1 MDTLMNLLPMTGWA
15 LVGAFAVVIVLALAC
30 FFFVRGMKML
40 HKAEEIAPHM
50 MALEAIKAA
59 IAKAEAEKDRLR
71 SELENAKDTIAR
83 ADTAKQYIKDHEPL
97 VESMKREEEL
107 LKTNL
112 DVAKERLQ
120 KATEAYTDLEDKNNK
135 LYKQLTDKQQTLDFL
150 EARHREVQAE
160 TTRLLSNKKNLEAAI
175 GKLSEKRQEIEL
187 AIASLAAKQ
196 AELERLDRE
205 IERLRA
211 QVTELTTQHTS
222 LTNLVNDLQ
231 ITQSKL
237 NASIQELI
245 AKESEAKIEYEKAQK
260 ELNALLA
267 ETEKLKNE
275 CQELNQIV
283 TSLNEKKSELLRLE
297 RETER
302 LRAQIADQ
310 TTQQDALTKQTNDL
324 KLTQAKLNASIQELF
339 AKESAIKAAY
349 ENAQKRLNDLFAEI
363 EEKKKEL
370 EELFKRNKELTA
382 KLTELEGKKVTATN
396 DVKWTEKVHQGLQ
409 AQVAATK
416 REIAELEGKLEARTK
431 EWEGKNWIDT
441 QAQDAWQDLDRPVI
455 SFAQRTEENEKQ
467 DEAGWL
473 NWLNESLQNFGF
485 EFPER
490 TLRAFHTSLKCGE
503 ETPLVVLAGISGTG
517 KSLLPE
523 LYAAAAGMNFL
534 SVPVQPR
541 WDGPQDVLGF
551 YNYMEGRYK
560 ATELARFLWQADK
573 WNNKNGKDAF
583 PKDSLNIVL
592 LDEMNLARVEYYFAD
607 FLSKL
612 EQRQGKDLTDPVQR
626 KQIELFLECGAGLG
640 GRSLC
645 VDTNTIFIGT
655 MNEDETTQMLSDK
668 VIDRSNL
675 LRFGRPAHLTGDT
688 DKGGFLS
695 ACQNETRVTR
705 SLWDK
710 WNARD
715 NELSLDYEAQLEVL
729 NEQFAT
735 IGRPFGHRIKRS
747 VDAYMHA
754 YPILGLDAEKVA
766 FADQIEMKVL
776 PKLNGLELETP
787 GFSDVKAFVANTINQ
802 LNDDELLAAFQEA
815 ANPNQTFF
823 RWRGVMRSN

>member
-1 MDTLMNLLPMTGWA
+1 MDALMNLLPMSGWA
-15 LVGAFAVVIVLALAC
+15 LLGAFAVVIVLALAC
-30 FFFVRGMKML
+30 FFFVRGMRML

-59 IAKAEAEKDRLR
+59 IAKTEGELDNLR
-71 SELENAKDTIAR
+71 SKLENAKDTIAR
-83 ADTAKQYIKDHEPL
+83 AETAKQYIQDHEPL
-97 VESMKREEEL
+97 IESMRREEEL

-120 KATEAYTDLEDKNNK
+120 KATEAYTDLEGKNNE
-135 LYKQLTDKQQTLDFL
+135 LYKKLTEAQQAL
-150 EARHREVQAE
+150 EFKEVRLREVQAE
-160 TTRLLSNKKNLEAAI
+160 TTRLQSDKKQLEAAI
-175 GKLSEKRQEIEL
+175 AALSKNRQEIEL
-187 AIASLAAKQ
+187 AIASLTAKQ
-196 AELERLDRE
+196 AELERLDCE

-211 QVTELTTQHTS
+211 QIAELSTQHTT
-222 LTNLVNDLQ
+222 LTNQVNDLQ
-231 ITQSKL
+231 IAQSKL
-237 NASIQELI
+237 SSSIQEYI
-245 AKESEAKIEYEKAQK
+245 AKESEAKIAYEKAQK
-260 ELNALLA
+260 ELNNLLA
-267 ETEKLKNE
+267 EIEKLKNE
-275 CQELNQIV
+275 YQELNRII

-297 RETER
+297 HETEH
-302 LRAQIADQ
+302 LRTQIADQ
-310 TTQQDALTKQTNDL
+310 TTQHDALTKQTNDL

-339 AKESAIKAAY
+339 AKESAVKAAY

-363 EEKKKEL
+363 EVKKKNL
-370 EELFKRNKELTA
+370 EELFNRNKELTT
-382 KLTELEGKKVTATN
+382 KLAELEGKKITATN

-409 AQVAATK
+409 AQVATAK

-441 QAQDAWQDLDRPVI
+441 QAQNAWQDLDRPVV
-455 SFAQRTEENEKQ
+455 SFTQRPEEDEDQ
-467 DEAGWL
+467 DEEGWL
-473 NWLNESLQNFGF
+473 DWLNDSLENFGF

-503 ETPLVVLAGISGTG
+503 ETPIVVLAGISGTG

-560 ATELARFLWQADK
+560 ATEMARFLWQADR
-573 WNNKNGKDAF
+573 WNNKNGTGAF
-583 PKDSLNIVL
+583 PEDSLNIVL

-626 KQIELFLECGAGLG
+626 KQIELFLECGAGLS

-695 ACQNETRVTR
+695 ACQNETRITR
-705 SLWDK
+705 SLWNK

-715 NELSLDYEAQLEVL
+715 NEVVLNYEIQLEEL
-729 NEQFAT
+729 NKQFAS

-754 YPILGLDAEKVA
+754 YPILGGDAEKVA

-787 GFSDVKAFVANTINQ
+787 GFSSVKDFVANTISK
-802 LNDDELLAAFQEA
+802 LKDDELLAAFQEA
-815 ANPNQTFF
+815 ANPNHTFF

>member
-1 MDTLMNLLPMTGWA
+1 MDALMNLLPMTGWA

-59 IAKAEAEKDRLR
+59 IAKTEGELDNLR
-71 SELENAKDTIAR
+71 SKLENAKDTIAR
-83 ADTAKQYIKDHEPL
+83 AETAKQYIQDHEPL
-97 VESMKREEEL
+97 IESMRREEES

-112 DVAKERLQ
+112 EVAKERLQ
-120 KATEAYTDLEDKNNK
+120 KATETYTDLEGKNNDLHK
-135 LYKQLTDKQQTLDFL
+135 KVTDAQQSLDFL

-160 TTRLLSNKKNLEAAI
+160 TTRLQSDKKQLEAAI
-175 GKLSEKRQEIEL
+175 TALSKKCQDIEL

-205 IERLRA
+205 IDRLRA
-211 QVTELTTQHTS
+211 EIAELNLQHSTLTQQND
-222 LTNLVNDLQ
+222 NLK
-231 ITQSKL
+231 ITQAKL

-245 AKESEAKIEYEKAQK
+245 AKESEAKIAYEKAQK
-260 ELNALLA
+260 ELDALLA
-267 ETEKLKNE
+267 ELAKARAARDAANDEASAATKDNIILTGKNE
-275 CQELNQIV
+275 QLEDAIRKA
-283 TSLNEKKSELLRLE
+283 EELLR
-297 RETER
+297 
-302 LRAQIADQ
+302 
-310 TTQQDALTKQTNDL
+310 DL
-324 KLTQAKLNASIQELF
+324 QGQVNA
-339 AKESAIKAAY
+339 A
-349 ENAQKRLNDLFAEI
+349 
-363 EEKKKEL
+363 KKEL
-370 EELFKRNKELTA
+370 A
-382 KLTELEGKKVTATN
+382 
-396 DVKWTEKVHQGLQ
+396 D
-409 AQVAATK
+409 
-416 REIAELEGKLEARTK
+416 LEGKLEALRKKYAEIQGTVTRAENVWEDMDNPVVTLMQRPK
-431 EWEGKNWIDT
+431 E
-441 QAQDAWQDLDRPVI
+441 R
-455 SFAQRTEENEKQ
+455 ENQ
-467 DEAGWL
+467 NEAGWL
-473 NWLNESLQNFGF
+473 DWLNESLQNFGF

-573 WNNKNGKDAF
+573 WNNKNGAGAF
-583 PKDSLNIVL
+583 PEDSLNIVL

-612 EQRQGKDLTDPVQR
+612 EQRQGKDLSDPIQR

-695 ACQNETRVTR
+695 ACQAETRITR

-710 WNARD
+710 WNARN
-715 NELSLDYEAQLEVL
+715 NEITLDYEGQLEEL

-754 YPILGLDAEKVA
+754 YPILGEDAEKVA

-787 GFSDVKAFVANTINQ
+787 GFPEVKTFVANIINK
-802 LNDDELLAAFQEA
+802 LDDDELLTAFQEA
-815 ANPNQTFF
+815 ANQNHTFF

>member
-1 MDTLMNLLPMTGWA
+1 MDALMNLLPLTGWA

-50 MALEAIKAA
+50 MALEALKAD
-59 IAKAEAEKDRLR
+59 IAKAEADKNNLR
-71 SELENAKDTIAR
+71 SEVENAKDTIAR

-97 VESMKREEEL
+97 VESMRREEEL

-112 DVAKERLQ
+112 EVSKDRLQ
-120 KATEAYTDLEDKNNK
+120 KATDAYTDLEGKNNDLHK
-135 LYKQLTDKQQTLDFL
+135 KLTDAQQSLDFL
-150 EARHREVQAE
+150 EARHHEVQAE
-160 TTRLLSNKKNLEAAI
+160 TTRLQSDKKQLEAAI
-175 GKLSEKRQEIEL
+175 VTLSEKRQKVEL

-196 AELERLDRE
+196 AELERLDCE

-211 QVTELTTQHTS
+211 QIAELSTQHTT
-222 LTNLVNDLQ
+222 LTNQVNDLQ
-231 ITQSKL
+231 IAQSKL
-237 NASIQELI
+237 SSSIQEYI
-245 AKESEAKIEYEKAQK
+245 AKESEAKIAYEKAQK
-260 ELNALLA
+260 ELNNLLA
-267 ETEKLKNE
+267 EIEKLKNE
-275 CQELNQIV
+275 YQELNRII

-297 RETER
+297 HETEH
-302 LRAQIADQ
+302 LRTQIADQ
-310 TTQQDALTKQTNDL
+310 TTQHDALTKQTNDL

-339 AKESAIKAAY
+339 AKESAVKAAY

-363 EEKKKEL
+363 EVKKKNL
-370 EELFKRNKELTA
+370 EELFNRNKELTT
-382 KLTELEGKKVTATN
+382 KLAELEGKKITATN

-441 QAQDAWQDLDRPVI
+441 QAQDAWQDLDRPVV
-455 SFAQRTEENEKQ
+455 SFTQRPEEDEDQ
-467 DEAGWL
+467 DEEGWL
-473 NWLNESLQNFGF
+473 DWLNDSLENFGF

-503 ETPLVVLAGISGTG
+503 ESPLVVLAGISGTG

-573 WNNKNGKDAF
+573 WNNKDGEGAF
-583 PKDSLNIVL
+583 PEDSLNIVL

-612 EQRQGKDLTDPVQR
+612 EQRREVSPENEGSRWNAELT
-626 KQIELFLECGAGLG
+626 LECGAGLQP
-640 GRSLC
+640 RHLFP
-645 VDTNTIFIGT
+645 DFNTFFVGT

-675 LRFGRPAHLTGDT
+675 LRFGRPAQLAGET

-695 ACQNETRVTR
+695 ACQDETRITR

-710 WNARD
+710 WNARN
-715 NELSLDYEAQLEVL
+715 NELSLNYETQLEEL

-815 ANPNQTFF
+815 ANPNHTFF